1 MSGGLLFAL
10 AGVLIGLGV
19 VLAAVKRGYDTAY
32 MRKRWSYF
40 KMNELIRVGAI
51 FLAAGILGLAAW
63 LAGPQPK

>member
-1 MSGGLLFAL
+1 MSGGALFAL
-10 AGVLIGLGV
+10 AGVLIGGGL
-19 VLAAVKRGYDTAY
+19 VLMAVKRGYDTSY
-32 MRKRWSYF
+32 MRKRWSYI

>member
-1 MSGGLLFAL
+1 MSSGLLFTL

-19 VLAAVKRGYDTAY
+19 VLAAVKRGYDTSY
-32 MRKRWSYF
+32 MRKPWSYF

-63 LAGPQPK
+63 LAGPKPN